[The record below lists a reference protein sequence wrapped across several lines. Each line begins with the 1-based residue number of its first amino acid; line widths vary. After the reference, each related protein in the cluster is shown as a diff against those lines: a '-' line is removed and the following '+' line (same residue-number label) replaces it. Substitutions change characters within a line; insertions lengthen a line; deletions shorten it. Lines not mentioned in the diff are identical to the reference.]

1 MPATPRTGEIK
12 MSDVRSL
19 TTDLIVNNT
28 NYNPGAYNL
37 SITQLATIARQG
49 KPGDVPPIG
58 SNGVQNLS
66 LSSFYRSTIP
76 GFMASSTPCTK
87 TKYYHTTHDGTI
99 TVTPTTNTFKVS
111 AGIRGVLVEA
121 KGPSEAFA
129 YTQATTVTLG
139 TPTPDGGLF
148 DGTYLVRV
156 SDFKAGS
163 FDHEADTQL
172 IVNYGGS
179 TINYAYY
186 NYIH

>member
-19 TTDLIVNNT
+19 TTDLIVSNA

-49 KPGDVPPIG
+49 QPGDVPPIG

-66 LSSFYRSTIP
+66 LSSFYRATIP
-76 GFMASSTPCTK
+76 GYMASSTPCTK
-87 TKYYHTTHDGTI
+87 TQYYHTTHDGTI
-99 TVTPTTNTFKVS
+99 TVTPTTNTFKVAS
-111 AGIRGVLVEA
+111 GVRYVIVEA
-121 KGPSEAFA
+121 IGPSTIVAA
-129 YTQATTVTLG
+129 SAATTVTLG
-139 TPTPDGGLF
+139 TPTPSGGLF

-156 SDFKAGS
+156 TDMQAGAA
-163 FDHEADTQL
+163 DHEADTRL
-172 IVNYGGS
+172 VVNYGGS
-179 TINYAYY
+179 TINYVYY

>member
-49 KPGDVPPIG
+49 QEGDVPPIG
-58 SNGVQNLS
+58 SDGVQNLS

-76 GFMASSTPCTK
+76 GYKASSTPCTK

-111 AGIRGVLVEA
+111 GGIREILVEA
-121 KGPSEAFA
+121 IGPSNLTA
-129 YTQATTVTLG
+129 YSAATTVTLG
-139 TPTPDGGLF
+139 TLDPSGGLF

-156 SDFKAGS
+156 TDMQAGAA
-163 FDHEADTQL
+163 DHEADTQL
-172 IVNYGGS
+172 VVNYGGS
-179 TINYAYY
+179 TINYVYY
-186 NYIH
+186 NYIQ